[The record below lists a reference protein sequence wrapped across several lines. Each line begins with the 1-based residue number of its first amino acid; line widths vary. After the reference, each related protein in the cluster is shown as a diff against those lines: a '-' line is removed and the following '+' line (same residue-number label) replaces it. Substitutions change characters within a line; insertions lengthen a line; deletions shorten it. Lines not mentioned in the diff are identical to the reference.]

1 MFIHFL
7 SVCFSKYILNF
18 SNLFSLEFNLTIIFF
33 YFFFLLLC
41 IMKTFFD
48 SIIQITILF
57 FSYVHLSSFFFFNF
71 IKKSFFFKIFGQVSV
86 KVTYSYIFLLFR
98 SPDLLVLWTS
108 FSLYNSVSF
117 LQRLKNPC
125 LLIFVFG
132 VSIHLPLLFPQVSL
146 WRSCGRG
153 QMCFWEGC
161 AVCLSLPLDTAA
173 PIRAGTMLCHEEPL
187 STLCFSPWANSF
199 AVCCSVQIRK
209 GRGTY

>member
-1 MFIHFL
+1 M
-7 SVCFSKYILNF
+7 LNF

-33 YFFFLLLC
+33 LLLFPFTLYYENILWLNHPDHYFVLQLC
-41 IMKTFFD
+41 P
-48 SIIQITILF
+48 SIK
-57 FSYVHLSSFFFFNF
+57 FFFFNF

-199 AVCCSVQIRK
+199 AACCSVQIRK